1 MKAYIIC
8 FGITL
13 IFTYLAQKQIN
24 TRKKIDAISLIYIL
38 ICIFTL
44 CFFAGVRNIHV
55 GRDVEVY
62 VTPAIEMSQK
72 YSFMEYL
79 DRTNTEIGFDIY
91 IYILATLFSSDVN
104 FILFFLQLIPAVSVY
119 IFAYKKRNEISMFLV
134 ILVYIF
140 TWYLT
145 SYTIMRQSLSLGL
158 ILVSLT
164 CLEERKYKKTIILFL
179 IALLFHSSAAIAVG
193 LYIIL
198 FISRTTKFSKTQK
211 KYIYIFFV
219 IALIIM
225 LLSYEKIL
233 LFFTTTIKILPY
245 KYYAYLDSKYSLDS
259 ASVNWNGLFFRII
272 WVGLSAIYIYIMS
285 IRKKSDENF
294 NRYFMYSLIGLLTFL
309 ISFKITNAQR
319 MSFAYFYPGILYCIP
334 KLVGMFKKDKLNKIG
349 SVLIITTI
357 LMVFWIYKYPITKE
371 CETYPYKSDIIQF
384 LN

>member
-13 IFTYLAQKQIN
+13 IFTYLAQKQIK
-24 TRKKIDAISLIYIL
+24 TKKRIDGISLIYIL

-72 YSFMEYL
+72 YSFMEYI

-91 IYILATLFSSDVN
+91 IYILVTFFSHDVN

-119 IFAYKKRNEISMFLV
+119 IFAYKKRNELSMFLV
-134 ILVYIF
+134 VLVYIF

-164 CLEERKYKKTIILFL
+164 YLEEKKYKKTIILFL
-179 IALLFHSSAAIAVG
+179 IALLFHSSAAIATG

-198 FISRTTKFSKTQK
+198 FISRSSKFSEIQK
-211 KYIYIFFV
+211 KYIYIFFI
-219 IALIIM
+219 IALLIM

-233 LFFTTTIKILPY
+233 LFFTTTIKLLPY

-259 ASVNWNGLFFRII
+259 ASVNWNGLLFRII
-272 WVGLSAIYIYIMS
+272 WIGLSIMYIYIMS
-285 IRKKSDENF
+285 RRKKNDENF
-294 NRYFMYSLIGLLTFL
+294 NRYFMYSIIGLLTFL

-319 MSFAYFYPGILYCIP
+319 RYFEKNNC
-334 KLVGMFKKDKLNKIG
+334 KTKKFNMG
-349 SVLIITTI
+349 
-357 LMVFWIYKYPITKE
+357 
-371 CETYPYKSDIIQF
+371 
-384 LN
+384 